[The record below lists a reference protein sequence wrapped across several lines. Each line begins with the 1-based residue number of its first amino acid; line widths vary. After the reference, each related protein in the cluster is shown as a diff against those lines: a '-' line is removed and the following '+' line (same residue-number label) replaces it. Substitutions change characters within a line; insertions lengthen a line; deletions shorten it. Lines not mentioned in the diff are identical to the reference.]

1 MPKAKEIYLTQEGLD
16 ELKKELDHLKFEK
29 RPEGGFAIVFEED
42 GSGDL
47 NRVMDDLCEKHRGDS
62 SRQSAG
68 EIFTEIAEAVGDK
81 KLNKG
86 NYGNCEK

>member
-1 MPKAKEIYLTQEGLD
+1 M
-16 ELKKELDHLKFEK
+16 KFEK

-62 SRQSAG
+62 SRQSPC
-68 EIFTEIAEAVGDK
+68 EIFTEIAEAVGDNIDK
-81 KLNKG
+81 V
-86 NYGNCEK
+86 E

>member
-1 MPKAKEIYLTQEGLD
+1 MGVKV
-16 ELKKELDHLKFEK
+16 KFEK

-62 SRQSAG
+62 SRQSPG
-68 EIFTEIAEAVGDK
+68 EIFTEIAEVVGD
-81 KLNKG
+81 
-86 NYGNCEK
+86 CEK

>member
-1 MPKAKEIYLTQEGLD
+1 MGVKV
-16 ELKKELDHLKFEK
+16 KFEK
-29 RPEGGFAIVFEED
+29 RSEGGFAIVFEED

-68 EIFTEIAEAVGDK
+68 EIFTEIAQAVGDK
-81 KLNKG
+81 KIK
-86 NYGNCEK
+86 